1 MTPEQARDFGTQWI
15 AAWNAHDVKRLLS
28 YCAENFEMRSPLAT
42 DSGAS
47 ASGSIKG
54 RDAVGE
60 YWTQTLMRVPASRFE
75 LVEVLSGVA
84 SVVVLMRTMN
94 GRLAA
99 QVLEFGD
106 DGKIV
111 RGAAHFAF

>member
-1 MTPEQARDFGTQWI
+1 MNPEQARDFGDQWI

-28 YCAENFEMRSPLAT
+28 YCAESFEMSSPLVADT
-42 DSGAS
+42 GADISGT
-47 ASGSIKG
+47 IKG
-54 RDAVGE
+54 REAVGE
-60 YWTQTLMRVPASRFE
+60 YWTQTLIRVPASRFE
-75 LVEVLSGVA
+75 LMEVLTGVS
-84 SVVVLMRTMN
+84 SVVILFRTMN

-99 QVLEFGD
+99 QVLEFGA

>member
-1 MTPEQARDFGTQWI
+1 MTPEQAREFGEQWI

-28 YCAENFEMRSPLAT
+28 HCAEGFEMSSPLVT
-42 DSGAS
+42 DSGAD
-47 ASGSIKG
+47 ASGTIKG

-84 SVVVLMRTMN
+84 SLVILFRTMN

-99 QVLEFGD
+99 QVLEFD
-106 DGKIV
+106 ADGKIV
-111 RGAAHFAF
+111 RGAAHFAL

>member
-1 MTPEQARDFGTQWI
+1 MTPEQAREFGEQWI

-28 YCAENFEMRSPLAT
+28 HCAEGFEMSSPLVA
-42 DSGAS
+42 DSGAD
-47 ASGSIKG
+47 ASGTIKG

-84 SVVVLMRTMN
+84 SLVVLFRTMN

-99 QVLEFGD
+99 QVLEFD
-106 DGKIV
+106 ADGKIV
-111 RGAAHFAF
+111 RGAAHFAL